1 MKQQNG
7 QIVIFGKKGHAEVVG
22 LEGQTDNTAVVVSKM
37 EDLDK
42 IDFFRPLHVF
52 SQTTKSREEFE
63 AIVEQIRQRK
73 QQLGKESELLVT
85 DSICKRVGS
94 RSKTLLEFADK
105 VEAVLFVS
113 GKHSSNGIYLYQLCK
128 QHKPQTYLISSKE
141 DISIEEMTK
150 YNTIGIS
157 GATST
162 PMWLMEQIRDYVLE
176 AFENHK
182 L

>member
-1 MKQQNG
+1 MK
-7 QIVIFGKKGHAEVVG
+7 
-22 LEGQTDNTAVVVSKM
+22 
-37 EDLDK
+37 
-42 IDFFRPLHVF
+42 
-52 SQTTKSREEFE
+52 
-63 AIVEQIRQRK
+63 QIRQRK

-128 QHKPQTYLISSKE
+128 QYKPQTYLISSKE
-141 DISIEEMTK
+141 DISLKEMTK